1 MIRKQTYWSTEYIL
15 AKCLPLTENSQS
27 KASLS
32 CHSLHI
38 STCSINGNK
47 ANLSLSLPFCSSLMF
62 NFLCLFWTNLF
73 FVEYVSLSH
82 STSARSSGLSLF
94 TLSLCLWL
102 KQLQAVSLKGEHG
115 FLFFLVSFLMH
126 LSFCFSLDLFSLND
140 ICVYDVIRW
149 RPIS

>member
-1 MIRKQTYWSTEYIL
+1 MIHKQTYWSTEYIL

-47 ANLSLSLPFCSSLMF
+47 ANLSLSLPFCSSLIV
-62 NFLCLFWTNLF
+62 LCSIF
-73 FVEYVSLSH
+73 FVYFELIFSLLSMSASVTQHLHTPVDCHSSLSH
-82 STSARSSGLSLF
+82 SVCDSSS
-94 TLSLCLWL
+94 
-102 KQLQAVSLKGEHG
+102 VSERWAC
-115 FLFFLVSFLMH
+115 FFIFLVSFLMH
-126 LSFCFSLDLFSLND
+126 LSFCFSLDLFWLND
-140 ICVYDVIRW
+140 ISVFDVIRW